1 MKIGILTNFQDFGP
15 QYSLTQI
22 VLTQAKLLNRYGHDV
37 HLFTCEQFNP
47 DHESLIPEGIVH
59 EKLIPFGHLK
69 DFRSKEELENT
80 PELKLVRNNTAQI
93 LRKVL
98 IDYDVI
104 ITHDFIFQGWNMP
117 FGLAC
122 QDASPD
128 LPNVRWLHW
137 IPSTTSPFTN
147 KEGQAVFPDWWNIN
161 DYGTRH
167 KIIYPNKTDLTR
179 VAEAY
184 KGWNDNVRCIPHIKD
199 LRTFADFDPETCR
212 FIDYAPGVMQAD
224 IVQLYPCSVDR
235 LQAKQLEIVMGVFA
249 NFKAMLKSICLVV
262 ATQWCTGKK
271 QRDIIDEYK
280 KLAVSMHLD
289 VGTDIIFTADF
300 DPKKYGVGITK
311 RMIRELYMCSNL
323 FIFPTR
329 EETFGLV
336 LPEACLAG
344 GVLPV
349 LNRSLDLM
357 SEISGYNALYCE
369 FGSFIRKFE
378 NSNMSVYLRDL
389 AAIILRRMN
398 NSESIKTKTF
408 FRQKN
413 NYDYLYKT
421 AYAPVLEESKTWV

>member
-22 VLTQAKLLNRYGHDV
+22 VLTQAKLLKRYSHDV

-47 DHESLIPEGIVH
+47 KDEALIPEGVLH

-69 DFRSKEELENT
+69 DFRSENDIT
-80 PELKLVRNNTAQI
+80 PELKLVRNNTAQM
-93 LRKVL
+93 LRKTCG
-98 IDYDVI
+98 DYDII
-104 ITHDFIFQGWNMP
+104 ITHDFVFQGWNMP

-122 QDASPD
+122 RDASPD

-137 IPSTTSPFTN
+137 IHSTTSMFQN
-147 KEGQAVFPDWWNIN
+147 KEGQAVFPDWWDIN
-161 DYGTRH
+161 KYGSKH
-167 KIIYPNKTDLTR
+167 KLIYPNKIDMIR

-184 KGWNDNVRCIPHIKD
+184 RGWSDHVRCVPHIKD
-199 LRTFADFDPETCR
+199 LRTYGDFSDATCK
-212 FIDYAPGVMQAD
+212 FIDYAPNIMHAD

-235 LQAKQLEIVMGVFA
+235 LEAKQLHIVMSIFA
-249 NFKAMLKSICLVV
+249 NFKHMFKSVCLVV
-262 ATQWCTGKK
+262 ATQWCTGQK
-271 QRDIIDEYK
+271 QRDIVNEYK
-280 KLAVSMHLD
+280 KQAAAMQLT
-289 VGTDIIFTADF
+289 VGTDVVFTADF
-300 DPKKYGVGITK
+300 EPKKYGVGIPK
-311 RMIRELYMCSNL
+311 RMIRELYMLSNL

-357 SEISGYNALYCE
+357 AEITGYNALYFE
-369 FGSFIRKFE
+369 FGSFV
-378 NSNMSVYLRDL
+378 NTLHNDNMPIYFRDL
-389 AAIILRRMN
+389 AAIILKRMDIN
-398 NSESIKTKTF
+398 EAVKTKTY
-408 FRQKN
+408 FRQHN

-421 AYAPVLEESKTWV
+421 AYAPLLAESKLWV